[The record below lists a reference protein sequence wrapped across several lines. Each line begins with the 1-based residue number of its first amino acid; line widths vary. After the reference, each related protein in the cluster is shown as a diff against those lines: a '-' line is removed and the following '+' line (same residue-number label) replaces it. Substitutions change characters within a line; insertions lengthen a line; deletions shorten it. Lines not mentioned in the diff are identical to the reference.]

1 MNIRP
6 IVRRFILI
14 STMLLL
20 LVVAYILLKG
30 GFSQLPRSLTIG
42 QKVETTIQIICGIL
56 CLLNVV
62 TCFYWQKWRRP
73 IRTAWIISLTLTA
86 GMSSVVWGPPMLT
99 IGAVFAAVAFF
110 VAIGIIKLSKIGG
123 A

>member
-1 MNIRP
+1 
-6 IVRRFILI
+6 
-14 STMLLL
+14 MLLL

>member
-6 IVRRFILI
+6 ITQRIILI

-20 LVVAYILLKG
+20 LVIAWISLKG
-30 GFSQLPRSLTIG
+30 GFSQLPLSLTIG
-42 QKVETTIQIICGIL
+42 QKVETTVQIICGL
-56 CLLNVV
+56 LSLLNAV
-62 TCFYWQKWRRP
+62 TCFYWQKFRRP
-73 IRTAWIISLTLTA
+73 IRNAWIISLTITA

-99 IGAVFAAVAFF
+99 IGAVFAALAFF
-110 VAIGIIKLSKIGG
+110 VAIGMIKLQKIGG